1 MIREDNKSNI
11 SKSKNLI
18 IQINQLRDQIL
29 SSRQVKEKLVLL
41 LQNSGL
47 PRAIVSDLIRNI
59 VLETNKGAVN
69 QYVMLENLVT
79 SLNLLFDD
87 TINNQQ

>member
-1 MIREDNKSNI
+1 MSSNSKDNI

-47 PRAIVSDLIRNI
+47 PRLIVSDLIKNI
-59 VLETNKGAVN
+59 ISDTNKGIVN
-69 QYVMLENLVT
+69 QYVIIENLVT

-87 TINNQQ
+87 TIDNQ

>member
-1 MIREDNKSNI
+1 MTIKDNI

-18 IQINQLRDQIL
+18 IQIDQLRNQIL
-29 SSRQVKEKLVLL
+29 SSKQVKEKLVLL

-47 PRAIVSDLIRNI
+47 PRLIVSDLIKNI
-59 VLETNKGAVN
+59 ISDTNKGVVN
-69 QYVMLENLVT
+69 QYVIIENLVT

-87 TINNQQ
+87 TTNDQ

>member
-1 MIREDNKSNI
+1 MTIKDNI

-18 IQINQLRDQIL
+18 IQIDQLRNQIL
-29 SSRQVKEKLVLL
+29 SSKQVKGKLVLL

-47 PRAIVSDLIRNI
+47 PRLIVSDLIKNI
-59 VLETNKGAVN
+59 ISDTNKGVVN
-69 QYVMLENLVT
+69 QYVIIENLVT

-87 TINNQQ
+87 TTDNQ

>member
-1 MIREDNKSNI
+1 MTIKDNI

-29 SSRQVKEKLVLL
+29 SSKQMNIRLTTL

-47 PRAIVSDLIRNI
+47 PRAIISDLIDSVRTDI
-59 VLETNKGAVN
+59 DKGVVN
-69 QYVMLENLVT
+69 QYSILENLVMN
-79 SLNLLFDD
+79 LKLLFNDED
-87 TINNQQ
+87 YGE